1 MVTAPRL
8 DDLLRCFPFLAD
20 QPPDLLLRLS
30 ADAELQRFQQGQ
42 PICRTD
48 HPPARIFLLLEG
60 TARSVLLGIPAV
72 GNQEFSL
79 ADFREQWGEAGDVL
93 TLRVNDMTPRRRF
106 GFRWF
111 LPALRQHRTVLMEV
125 LLASFFVQLFG
136 LVNPLLIQQVID
148 KVIINHSP
156 SALGVLG
163 VLLVVFA
170 LFEGLL
176 LCLRTFLFVDTTN
189 RIDLSLGTQIIDH
202 LLRLPLSYFDRRPVG
217 EVSSRIGELE
227 KVRGFL
233 TGTALTTILDAIF
246 SVLYI
251 GVMLIYSW
259 QLTLLTLAVVPFLV
273 LLVLVVSPIVQVQ
286 LQSRAVAHART
297 QSHLVEVL
305 SSMMTVKAQNI
316 ELRSRWKWQ
325 DLYTDDVA
333 DGFDNTLVS
342 TTASSISGFLNKL
355 SGLIVIWAGAGMV
368 LSGAL
373 SLGELIAFRIIAGY
387 VTGPLL
393 RMTSIWQSVQE
404 TALSLERLS
413 DVIDHP
419 QEAPDDNARRLVMPP
434 IQGEIRF
441 RNISFRYKPSSPLL
455 LKNLNLTIPRGT
467 FVAIVG
473 TSGSGKSTL
482 TKLLA
487 RLYAPEE
494 GVVLVDGI
502 DVAKVELHSLRHQL
516 GIVPQDTVLSDGS
529 VEENITLTNPEASTE
544 EVIEA
549 ARIAAAHDFIM
560 ELPAGYS
567 TEVGERGSS
576 LSGGQRQRIAIARTI
591 LQKPRLLIMD
601 EATSALDYQTERV
614 VSENLMQ
621 ALQGCTVLFITH
633 RLSSIV
639 KADMIVCMGQGA
651 VLEVGRHEELMRA
664 RRTAT
669 LAAERKPAEPTP
681 AEEAPLPLV
690 RLSRQRRRTH
700 LPRSTRGWSRA
711 IIWSL
716 IGLTGFGVIY
726 GAVARID
733 SSISTTGKLRPIGGT
748 LDVLPPFPAPIRQV
762 LVRDGQSVAA
772 GQVLV
777 EFDARE
783 AWRERR
789 ALRLQADL
797 WRRQVNQAARQ
808 LGLPSLP
815 GDSKEE
821 RQVLALERKD
831 IQLRHRVALQR
842 LRRSEAGQREQLE
855 VLAAFRA
862 RYALNANIRQRMAQL
877 AREGAISHLELERQD
892 ERQLDLLSTIRRTE
906 QQLDA
911 AGSGVVESLTNQE
924 QVATDNDRRLWDR
937 YDEARHRL
945 LETSTRLS
953 QVEERLRLGQVVA
966 PRSGRVFDLQARSG
980 EISTPGRPLLRLVPQ
995 GGLEAELAISNRD
1008 IAFLRPGMAVDVRVT
1023 SLPFTDYGS
1032 LQGTVVRV
1040 GADALPPDPRSG
1052 EESFPVLVRLDQ
1064 MDLSRNGRRFP
1075 LQAGMAVTGLVQ
1087 LGNRPVLALL
1097 NDRFGGFLEG
1107 TRTMR

>member
-20 QPPDLLLRLS
+20 QPPDLLQRLS

-42 PICRTD
+42 PICRID

-60 TARSVLLGIPAV
+60 TARAVVFSRRLPRGVSTLQRLQPGAVLGWTLISCGRCWETLIASTDLVVVALPQASLQREMAQHPPLAERVRGLVSPSELFAVLDAHLEDYPRALCQEVVTAANQLAEGTAVQTWRPPQPATFLEDGSRLWLVGAGPLPLGAALVAPGPDALPESLRLLGLDRQRLASLLEPEAADQAGAAGSGWQARLLARWEQRRPALDPAAIAAAEPIDVAQPVAPSEADRKEPDAFPWVRGAGPLESPVAAFQMLSQHLDLPFRREMLRRVFGDQVQRHGEASLPLAGAVAEAMGLQTQLLDLQVGALPRLTPPLMIRWGNGLAVIWRCSARSVLLGIPAV
-72 GNQEFSL
+72 GNQELSL

-93 TLRVNDMTPRRRF
+93 TLRVNDLTPRRRF

-156 SALGVLG
+156 GALGVLG

-273 LLVLVVSPIVQVQ
+273 LLVLVVSPIVQLQ

-325 DLYTDDVA
+325 DLYTDYVA

-419 QEAPDDNARRLVMPP
+419 QEAPEDNARRLVMPP

-441 RNISFRYKPSSPLL
+441 RSISFRYKPSSPLL

-487 RLYAPEE
+487 RLYVPEE

-502 DVAKVELHSLRHQL
+502 DVAKVELHSLRRQL
-516 GIVPQDTVLSDGS
+516 GIVPQDTVLFDGS

-549 ARIAAAHDFIM
+549 ACIAAAHDFIM

-651 VLEVGRHEELMRA
+651 VLEVGRHEELMGA
-664 RRTAT
+664 RGPYYALFRQQGRSSPGDTADAVLPA
-669 LAAERKPAEPTP
+669 LAMAPAPGMERPID
-681 AEEAPLPLV
+681 
-690 RLSRQRRRTH
+690 S
-700 LPRSTRGWSRA
+700 
-711 IIWSL
+711 
-716 IGLTGFGVIY
+716 GVIE
-726 GAVARID
+726 
-733 SSISTTGKLRPIGGT
+733 P
-748 LDVLPPFPAPIRQV
+748 
-762 LVRDGQSVAA
+762 
-772 GQVLV
+772 
-777 EFDARE
+777 
-783 AWRERR
+783 
-789 ALRLQADL
+789 
-797 WRRQVNQAARQ
+797 
-808 LGLPSLP
+808 
-815 GDSKEE
+815 
-821 RQVLALERKD
+821 
-831 IQLRHRVALQR
+831 
-842 LRRSEAGQREQLE
+842 
-855 VLAAFRA
+855 
-862 RYALNANIRQRMAQL
+862 
-877 AREGAISHLELERQD
+877 
-892 ERQLDLLSTIRRTE
+892 
-906 QQLDA
+906 
-911 AGSGVVESLTNQE
+911 
-924 QVATDNDRRLWDR
+924 
-937 YDEARHRL
+937 
-945 LETSTRLS
+945 
-953 QVEERLRLGQVVA
+953 
-966 PRSGRVFDLQARSG
+966 
-980 EISTPGRPLLRLVPQ
+980 
-995 GGLEAELAISNRD
+995 
-1008 IAFLRPGMAVDVRVT
+1008 
-1023 SLPFTDYGS
+1023 
-1032 LQGTVVRV
+1032 
-1040 GADALPPDPRSG
+1040 
-1052 EESFPVLVRLDQ
+1052 
-1064 MDLSRNGRRFP
+1064 
-1075 LQAGMAVTGLVQ
+1075 
-1087 LGNRPVLALL
+1087 
-1097 NDRFGGFLEG
+1097 
-1107 TRTMR
+1107 